1 MKKGEVNL
9 NKYKDLVRVVIQQV
23 VYSDLLEKGFG
34 SMTQDEIL
42 ALNSELQTEEYRV
55 KHGIKS
61 AKQMTEDDYAYMYE
75 ESALNESDYYDDPF
89 DYDFM

>member
-55 KHGIKS
+55 KRGIKS

-75 ESALNESDYYDDPF
+75 ETALSESDYYDDPF